1 MADTVLW
8 KAFREELMD
17 IIADPFEA
25 AQASVQ
31 TRIEQVLDAATA
43 KDFDRLASYHLAGP
57 KFTKF
62 DDVEPLDRQ
71 DAETGMRLEVEQFT
85 GMEDFHGRFDDLKI
99 DVFGPVAI
107 AWRLSGDTLD
117 VNLTVPVGS
126 TAVLDLPLTAGCR
139 VDGADGDTL
148 GPGTHH
154 LTVYHPRVATP

>member
-57 KFTKF
+57 KFTNCSTSS
-62 DDVEPLDRQ
+62 R
-71 DAETGMRLEVEQFT
+71 
-85 GMEDFHGRFDDLKI
+85 I
-99 DVFGPVAI
+99 PVSA
-107 AWRLSGDTLD
+107 S
-117 VNLTVPVGS
+117 
-126 TAVLDLPLTAGCR
+126 
-139 VDGADGDTL
+139 
-148 GPGTHH
+148 
-154 LTVYHPRVATP
+154 

>member
-8 KAFREELMD
+8 KAFQEELMD

-31 TRIEQVLDAATA
+31 ARIEQVLDAVTA

-71 DAETGMRLEVEQFT
+71 DAETGMRLEVQQFT
-85 GMEDFHGRFDDLKI
+85 GMEDFHGRLDNLKI

-107 AWRLSGDTLD
+107 ATGIFMWDCQFEGEFVSGRSRSTLVFVD
-117 VNLTVPVGS
+117 SNGQWLIAHEHHSP
-126 TAVLDLPLTAGCR
+126 LPTNG
-139 VDGADGDTL
+139 
-148 GPGTHH
+148 
-154 LTVYHPRVATP
+154 